1 MRQPGAVLL
10 LMVLAGVSSGCDGFT
25 LFVSTGPLPD
35 SHRSPTAPPPPRPI
49 VLGDLV
55 HGTFIVPETCF
66 DLQAP
71 RSGTLFIRITWDRR
85 HGDLDLAFVSSVF
98 STTTSHDASVTGTLH
113 VAQGQRYRISV
124 VGNHGP
130 IPFTLA
136 TSLESP

>member
-1 MRQPGAVLL
+1 MRQLGSPLLVL
-10 LMVLAGVSSGCDGFT
+10 VLAGLSSGCDGFT
-25 LFVSTGPLPD
+25 LFVSSGPLPA
-35 SHRSPTAPPPPRPI
+35 RRTSPTAPLPRTI
-49 VLGDLV
+49 VLGEIV
-55 HGTFIVPETCF
+55 PGTFIVPEVCF

-85 HGDLDLAFVSSVF
+85 HGDLDLAFLSSVF
-98 STTTSHDASVTGTLH
+98 STTSHDASVTGTLH